1 MEIGFILAM
10 HCKKNSGEFEW
21 FVKDKIEY
29 VNPRN
34 FFKTGSHKENVFA
47 RSPFI
52 NNVLVLKIDC
62 RNIIL

>member
-29 VNPRN
+29 VYPRI
-34 FFKTGSHKENVFA
+34 FFKAGSHKESVLA

-52 NNVLVLKIDC
+52 SNVLLLKIDC